1 MTNKFPHLAGSN
13 PTYPGL
19 GDPYAQ
25 GDNTFD
31 YNRWGEGS
39 KLTLCRVPWDATN
52 NVVDWTKTDPKTY
65 FDGLKNTAK
74 ITLNTEINVQ
84 PDGVVR
90 LPVPIANV
98 QRWNYLWVELEPMTS
113 ASQPLDYADGAAL
126 RNIGYFVRD
135 AVQVTPS
142 TTECRLD
149 VDWWTNSLPYTHVSY
164 MTLERGHAP
173 LAAVSADEYLADPLH
188 NNSLLLTED
197 VNYGEPVITKHSQ
210 LELWTAT
217 TEPLVCFALSC
228 SLEQLSTMLTQAGSA
243 GDSEWTDPTF
253 SDTTDRW
260 GKQWQVNDYAWGDS
274 TKYKD
279 STTESAPWLTG
290 SGLPGYTLIAVNAT
304 DAAAF
309 LEYVQDHAPQ
319 IMQLMKA
326 SFAVPAMMLS
336 TKNAGTA
343 GSVTY
348 YEVVP
353 LNQLPPVP
361 VELHK
366 SDFDYPA
373 EYADL
378 AKLYTSPYAKLTF
391 SDNDGHSV
399 DVRIECTSSL
409 KIDRRVSIAFPYLR
423 AQAFLEGVNGT
434 GSNSLTWVDVNGL
447 EHDGSMPATNW
458 QETMLEFSIPTYAL
472 VADGYR
478 QWLMKNSRQNE
489 AQRLQALNSYHNTI
503 RSGNTGTE
511 NTKDSLATSL
521 KNTLRS
527 NTTALENGTRSNE
540 TGNTNTIASLDTAN
554 ENALASNQ
562 LTLDNSTRSNETANT
577 NTLASLDTSNENALA
592 SNKLA
597 LDNGTRSNET
607 ANTNTLASIDT
618 SYTTTKNS
626 ITLAKE
632 NGDRSNSMSYA
643 NTTASAS
650 TGYKNAQASAATDLA
665 NTTGSA
671 GTGYTNASNSADLAY
686 NNTKRSA
693 DAGLANALASNATTK
708 ENGDRSNDTGTTNAT
723 ASAGTAL
730 ANANRSADAARTA
743 VTNGTENATAVNGK
757 QTGYNTATNTQLQSY
772 ANTSFSNRMSK
783 MEETTGDYDG
793 TMNIRKVLPN
803 FTEGTLTD
811 YVAAIEAAAFAGDE
825 AELGRLIT
833 QANIDEDAVAKG
845 GKTNDLLL
853 AQTILNSVLP
863 AFQSGRARNKNVQA
877 MVLNAA
883 TGLLSVAGAGAA
895 VAAASKAGAAGEAG
909 MSTLAV
915 ANQLAMP
922 AAQAMRENVE
932 YVNTIS
938 NERASTYL
946 IAGVNSAKTA
956 LSAAQNSNSMRI
968 AKKQD
973 GKQLK
978 TDLANATKN
987 TELSNG
993 LSTDLTNL
1001 SNSLAT
1007 KNGELAQT
1015 TAKANASASN
1025 ATAVANANRSSDT
1038 TAANLAASKT
1048 TADANANRS
1057 YGATMANADASK
1069 SVALTN
1075 AENTKNRTIS
1085 NANASNATAL
1095 ANAKRSYDTATANAK
1110 LSYDATASNLVNSSH
1125 TGNTNN
1131 DLNKETS
1138 LANQKRSYDTT
1149 TANLAASKTTAD
1161 SNANRSLATGTAN
1174 QGRSYDTA
1182 KENMAASKTTADAN
1196 ANRSLETGTANQGRS
1211 YATTTANLN
1220 ATKTTADANANDSN
1234 TTAVANAVYSQ
1245 DSAISAAQNDLKTTQ
1260 AVAKLSIESHKN
1272 DAPVTVGETTGDPL
1286 PDLFG
1291 TRGVQVRVQTQPE
1304 GAIRSAGSQFLRYGY
1319 RLDQAW
1325 SFERW
1330 SVMSR
1335 FSYWQAKDVWL
1346 TGDTSIAELGK
1357 DAIRAI
1363 LANGVTVWASPELV
1377 CTGSTSEN
1385 KPL

>member
-31 YNRWGEGS
+31 YNRWGEGT
-39 KLTLCRVPWDATN
+39 KLTLCRVPWDATH
-52 NVVDWTKTDPKTY
+52 NVVDWTKTDPKDY
-65 FDGLKNTAK
+65 FDGLQNTSK

-228 SLEQLSTMLTQAGSA
+228 SLEQLSTMLTQAGTTAS
-243 GDSEWTDPTF
+243 DEWTDPMF
-253 SDTTDRW
+253 EDTADRW
-260 GKQWQVNDYAWGDS
+260 GKQWQVNNYAWGDA
-274 TKYKD
+274 TRYKD
-279 STTESAPWLTG
+279 STTETTPWLTG

-304 DAAAF
+304 DAEAF

-319 IMQLMKA
+319 LMQLMKA

-336 TKNAGTA
+336 TKQAGTA
-343 GSVTY
+343 GSITY
-348 YEVVP
+348 YEVLP

-361 VELHK
+361 VELK
-366 SDFDYPA
+366 KADFGYPS

-409 KIDRRVSIAFPYLR
+409 KIDRRVSMAFPYLR

-447 EHDGSMPATNW
+447 EHDSSMPATNW
-458 QETMLEFSIPTYAL
+458 QDTMLEFSIPTYAL
-472 VADGYR
+472 VADGYK
-478 QWLMKNSRQNE
+478 QWLLKNSRQNE
-489 AQRLQALNSYHNTI
+489 AQRLQALNSYHNTV

-521 KNTLRS
+521 ANTLRS
-527 NTTALENGTRSNE
+527 NVTALENGTRSNE
-540 TGNTNTIASLDTAN
+540 TGNTNTLASLNTSN
-554 ENALASNQ
+554 TNALASNQ
-562 LTLDNSTRSNETANT
+562 
-577 NTLASLDTSNENALA
+577 
-592 SNKLA
+592 LA

-607 ANTNTLASIDT
+607 GNTNTLASLNTSNENTLASNKLTFDNGTRSNETANDNALASIDN
-618 SYTTTKNS
+618 SYTTTDNS
-626 ITLAKE
+626 IELARQ
-632 NGDRSNSMSYA
+632 NTARSNALAFDITLENA
-643 NTTASAS
+643 NTSYRNT
-650 TGYKNAQASAATDLA
+650 QASAATALA
-665 NTTGSA
+665 NATASA

-708 ENGDRSNDTGTTNAT
+708 ANGDRSNDTGTANAT

-743 VTNGTENATAVNGK
+743 VTNGTENATAVNNK
-757 QTGYNTATNTQLQSY
+757 QTTYNTATNTQLQSY
-772 ANTSFSNRMSK
+772 ANTSFSNRLSK

-793 TMNIRKVLPN
+793 TMNIRKILPN

-811 YVAAIEAAAFAGDE
+811 FVAAIEAAAFAGDE

-833 QANIDEDAVAKG
+833 QANIDEEAVTNGAT
-845 GKTNDLLL
+845 TNDLLL
-853 AQTILNSVLP
+853 AQTILNSVMP
-863 AFQSGRARNKNVQA
+863 AFQSGRARNKNVQQ
-877 MVLNAA
+877 MVLSAA

-895 VAAASKAGAAGEAG
+895 VAAAGKAAADGAAS
-909 MSTLAV
+909 MSTLAA

-922 AAQAMRENVE
+922 AAQAIRQNVE
-932 YVNTIS
+932 YVNTVS
-938 NERASTYL
+938 NEQAFTYL
-946 IAGVNSAKTA
+946 ISGVNMAKTA
-956 LSAAQNSNSMRI
+956 LSAAENSNQLRI

-987 TELSNG
+987 TELGNT

-1001 SNSLAT
+1001 RNSLAT
-1007 KNGELAQT
+1007 KNGDLSQA
-1015 TAKANASASN
+1015 TAKANAAASN
-1025 ATAVANANRSSDT
+1025 ATSVANANRSSDT
-1038 TAANLAASKT
+1038 TSANLAASKT
-1048 TADANANRS
+1048 TADENANRS
-1057 YGATMANADASK
+1057 YNATITNAGDSK
-1069 SVALTN
+1069 NVALTN
-1075 AENTKNRTIS
+1075 AENTKNRTVS
-1085 NANASNATAL
+1085 NANASNATTL
-1095 ANAKRSYDTATANAK
+1095 ANAERTYNVTTNNGQSSYDTGVDNLEETAKTGRKNNA
-1110 LSYDATASNLVNSSH
+1110 
-1125 TGNTNN
+1125 
-1131 DLNKETS
+1131 LNKTTAT
-1138 LANQKRSYDTT
+1138 ANQKRSYDTAK
-1149 TANLAASKTTAD
+1149 ANMAASKTTAD
-1161 SNANRSLATGTAN
+1161 ANANRSLATGTAN
-1174 QGRSYDTA
+1174 QGRSYATA
-1182 KENMAASKTTADAN
+1182 KENMTASKTTADAN
-1196 ANRSLETGTANQGRS
+1196 ANRSLATGTENQGRS
-1211 YATTTANLN
+1211 YATTTANMT

-1234 TTAVANAVYSQ
+1234 TTALANAGYSQ
-1245 DSAISAAQNDLKTTQ
+1245 DSAISAAQNDLRTTQ
-1260 AVAKLSIESHKN
+1260 AVAKLSIEAHKN
-1272 DAPVTVGETTGDPL
+1272 DSPVTVGETAGDPL

-1325 SFERW
+1325 PFERW
-1330 SVMSR
+1330 SVMTR

-1346 TGDTSIAELGK
+1346 TGETSIAELGK

-1363 LANGVTVWASPELV
+1363 LAAGVTVWASPELV

>member
-13 PTYPGL
+13 PTFPGL

-25 GDNTFD
+25 GDSNFD
-31 YNRWGEGS
+31 YNRWGEGT
-39 KLTLCRVPWDATN
+39 KLTLCRVPWDATH
-52 NVVDWTKTDPKTY
+52 NVVDWTKTDPKSY
-65 FDGLKNTAK
+65 FDHLKNTAK

-84 PDGVVR
+84 PDGSVR

-113 ASQPLDYADGAAL
+113 ATQPLDYADGDAL
-126 RNIGYFVRD
+126 RNIGYFMRD
-135 AVQVTPS
+135 ASQVTPS
-142 TTECRLD
+142 TTECHLD

-173 LAAVSADEYLADPLH
+173 LAAVDADTYLSDPLH
-188 NNSLLLTED
+188 NNQYLLTED

-217 TEPLVCFALSC
+217 TEPLVCFALTC
-228 SLEQLSTMLTQAGSA
+228 SLEQLATMLTQAGTATS
-243 GDSEWTDPTF
+243 SEWTDPTF
-253 SDTTDRW
+253 TDTEDRW

-274 TKYKD
+274 AKYKD
-279 STTESAPWLTG
+279 TTTESTPWLTG

-304 DAAAF
+304 DAAEF
-309 LEYVQDHAPQ
+309 LDYVQERAPQ
-319 IMQLMKA
+319 LMQLMKA

-336 TKNAGTA
+336 TKQASTA

-366 SDFDYPA
+366 SDFSYPA

-409 KIDRRVSIAFPYLR
+409 KIDRRVSLAFPYLK

-447 EHDGSMPATNW
+447 EHDSSMPATNW
-458 QETMLEFSIPTYAL
+458 QETMLEFSVPTYAL

-478 QWLMKNSRQNE
+478 QWLLKNSRQNE
-489 AQRLQALNSYHNTI
+489 AKRLQALNTYHNTI

-540 TGNTNTIASLDTAN
+540 TGNTNT
-554 ENALASNQ
+554 
-562 LTLDNSTRSNETANT
+562 
-577 NTLASLDTSNENALA
+577 LASLDTSNTNTLA
-592 SNKLA
+592 SNTLA
-597 LDNGTRSNET
+597 LENGTRSNET
-607 ANTNTLASIDT
+607 SNDNTLASIDN
-618 SYTTTKNS
+618 SYTTTDNS
-626 ITLAKE
+626 IELARQ
-632 NGDRSNSMSYA
+632 NTARSNALAFDITLENANASYR
-643 NTTASAS
+643 
-650 TGYKNAQASAATDLA
+650 NAQASAATALA
-665 NTTGSA
+665 NATASA

-708 ENGDRSNDTGTTNAT
+708 ANGDRSNDTGTENAT

-743 VTNGTENATAVNGK
+743 VTNGTENATAVNNK

-772 ANTSFSNRMSK
+772 ANTSFSNRLSK

-793 TMNIRKVLPN
+793 TMNIRKILPN
-803 FTEGTLTD
+803 FTEATLTD

-833 QANIDEDAVAKG
+833 QANIDEEAVAKG
-845 GKTNDLLL
+845 ATTNDLLL

-863 AFQSGRARNKNVQA
+863 AYQSGRARNKNIQQ
-877 MVLNAA
+877 MVLSAA

-895 VAAASKAGAAGEAG
+895 VAAAGKAAAGEAS

-922 AAQAMRENVE
+922 AAQAMRQNVE
-932 YVNTIS
+932 YVNTVS
-938 NERASTYL
+938 NEQASTYL
-946 IAGVNSAKTA
+946 ISGVNMAKTA
-956 LSAAQNSNSMRI
+956 LSAAENSNQLRI

-978 TDLANATKN
+978 SDLANATKN
-987 TELSNG
+987 TELGNT

-1001 SNSLAT
+1001 SNALAT
-1007 KNGELAQT
+1007 KNGDLAQT

-1057 YGATMANADASK
+1057 YAATMSNADYSK
-1069 SVALTN
+1069 GTALTN
-1075 AENTKNRTIS
+1075 AENTKNRAV
-1085 NANASNATAL
+1085 AN
-1095 ANAKRSYDTATANAK
+1095 
-1110 LSYDATASNLVNSSH
+1110 ATASNKTTLANAERTYNV
-1125 TGNTNN
+1125 TTNN
-1131 DLNKETS
+1131 GQSSYDAGVANLEETAKTGRKNNALNKTTAT
-1138 LANQKRSYDTT
+1138 ANQKRSYDTT

-1161 SNANRSLATGTAN
+1161 ANANRSLATGT
-1174 QGRSYDTA
+1174 
-1182 KENMAASKTTADAN
+1182 E
-1196 ANRSLETGTANQGRS
+1196 NQGRS
-1211 YATTTANLN
+1211 YATTTTNLE
-1220 ATKTTADANANDSN
+1220 ATKTTADANATDSN
-1234 TTAVANAVYSQ
+1234 STAVANAGYSQ
-1245 DSAISAAQNDLKTTQ
+1245 DSAISAAQNDLRTTQ
-1260 AVAKLSIESHKN
+1260 AVAKLSIEAHKN
-1272 DAPVTVGETTGDPL
+1272 DAPITVGETTGDPL

-1319 RLDQAW
+1319 RLDQSW
-1325 SFERW
+1325 PFERW

-1346 TGDTSIAELGK
+1346 TGETSIAELGK

>member
-13 PTYPGL
+13 PTFPGL

-31 YNRWGEGS
+31 YNRWGEGT
-39 KLTLCRVPWDATN
+39 KLTLCRVPWDATT
-52 NVVDWTKTDPKTY
+52 NVVDWTTTDPKSY
-65 FDGLKNTAK
+65 FDGLQNTAK

-84 PDGVVR
+84 PDGSVR

-113 ASQPLDYADGAAL
+113 AAQPLDYADGPAL

-142 TTECRLD
+142 TTECHLE
-149 VDWWTNSLPYTHVSY
+149 VDWWTNSLPFTHVSY

-228 SLEQLSTMLTQAGSA
+228 SLDQLAAMLTQAGTAAS
-243 GDSEWTDPTF
+243 SEWTDPTF
-253 SDTTDRW
+253 TDTDDRW

-279 STTESAPWLTG
+279 TTTETTPWLTG
-290 SGLPGYTLIAVNAT
+290 TGLPGYTLIAVNAT
-304 DAAAF
+304 DATAF
-309 LEYVQDHAPQ
+309 LDYVQEHAPQ
-319 IMQLMKA
+319 LMQLMKA

-336 TKNAGTA
+336 TKQAGTA

-348 YEVVP
+348 YEVLP

-361 VELHK
+361 VELKK

-399 DVRIECTSSL
+399 DVRVECTSGL
-409 KIDRRVSIAFPYLR
+409 KIDRRVSLAFPYLR

-447 EHDGSMPATNW
+447 QHDSSMPATNW
-458 QETMLEFSIPTYAL
+458 QETMLSFDVPTYAL

-489 AQRLQALNSYHNTI
+489 AKRLQALNSYHNSV

-511 NTKDSLATSL
+511 NTRDGLATSL
-521 KNTLRS
+521 ANTLRS

-540 TGNTNTIASLDTAN
+540 TGNTNTLASLNTGN
-554 ENALASNQ
+554 E
-562 LTLDNSTRSNETANT
+562 
-577 NTLASLDTSNENALA
+577 NTLASNT
-592 SNKLA
+592 LA
-597 LDNGTRSNET
+597 LENGTRSNDT
-607 ANTNTLASIDT
+607 GNTNTLASIDN
-618 SYTTTKNS
+618 SYTTTKNN
-626 ITLAKE
+626 IELARQ
-632 NGDRSNSMSYA
+632 NTARSNATTFGIALENA
-643 NTTASAS
+643 NTR
-650 TGYKNAQASAATDLA
+650 YRNEQASAATALA
-665 NTTGSA
+665 NATGSA
-671 GTGYTNASNSADLAY
+671 GTGYTNASNSADLSY

-693 DAGLANALASNATTK
+693 DAALASALASNATTK
-708 ENGDRSNDTGTTNAT
+708 ANGDRSNDTGTANAL

-743 VTNGTENATAVNGK
+743 VTNSTENATSVNAK

-772 ANTSFSNRMSK
+772 ANTSFANRMSK
-783 MEETTGDYDG
+783 MEETTGDYEG

-803 FTEGTLTD
+803 FTESSLTD
-811 YVAAIEAAAFAGDE
+811 FVSGIEAAAFAGDE
-825 AELGRLIT
+825 AALGRLIA
-833 QANIDEDAVAKG
+833 QANIDEDAVANG
-845 GKTNDLLL
+845 ATTNDLLL

-863 AFQSGRARNKNVQA
+863 AYQSGRARNKNIQQ
-877 MVLNAA
+877 MVLSAA

-895 VAAASKAGAAGEAG
+895 VAAAGKAAADGAAS
-909 MSTLAV
+909 MSTLAA

-922 AAQAMRENVE
+922 AAQALRQNVE
-932 YVNTIS
+932 YVNTVS
-938 NERASTYL
+938 NEQASTYL
-946 IAGVNSAKTA
+946 ISGVNMAKTA
-956 LSAAQNSNSMRI
+956 LSAAENSNQLRI

-987 TELSNG
+987 TELGNG
-993 LSTDLTNL
+993 LSTDLTAL
-1001 SNSLAT
+1001 SNALAT
-1007 KNGELAQT
+1007 KNGDLAQQ
-1015 TAKANASASN
+1015 TAKANAAASN

-1038 TAANLAASKT
+1038 TAANLAASK
-1048 TADANANRS
+1048 
-1057 YGATMANADASK
+1057 
-1069 SVALTN
+1069 
-1075 AENTKNRTIS
+1075 E
-1085 NANASNATAL
+1085 
-1095 ANAKRSYDTATANAK
+1095 
-1110 LSYDATASNLVNSSH
+1110 
-1125 TGNTNN
+1125 
-1131 DLNKETS
+1131 
-1138 LANQKRSYDTT
+1138 
-1149 TANLAASKTTAD
+1149 TAD
-1161 SNANRSLATGTAN
+1161 SNANRSYTATMSNAEYSKGTALTNAENSKNRAVANATASNKTALANAERSYNVSTNNSQDSYDTTVANLEATAKNGNTNNGLNKATSTAN
-1174 QGRSYDTA
+1174 QKRTYDTTTA
-1182 KENMAASKTTADAN
+1182 NLAASKTTADAN

-1211 YATTTANLN
+1211 YETTTANLQ
-1220 ATKTTADANANDSN
+1220 ASKTTADANATDSN
-1234 TTAVANAVYSQ
+1234 TTSVANAGYSQ
-1245 DSAISAAQNDLKTTQ
+1245 DSALSAAQNDLRTTQ
-1260 AVAKLSIESHKN
+1260 AVAKLSIEAHKN

-1286 PDLFG
+1286 PDYFG

-1319 RLDQAW
+1319 RLDQSW
-1325 SFERW
+1325 PFERW

-1346 TGDTSIAELGK
+1346 TGETSIAELGK

-1363 LANGVTVWASPELV
+1363 LAQGVTVWASPDLV

>member
-1 MTNKFPHLAGSN
+1 MTTKFPHLAGSN

-25 GDNTFD
+25 GDSTFD
-31 YNRWGEGS
+31 YNRWGEGT
-39 KLTLCRVPWDATN
+39 KLTLCRVPWDATH

-65 FDGLKNTAK
+65 FDGLKNTSK

-84 PDGVVR
+84 PDGSVR

-173 LAAVSADEYLADPLH
+173 LAAVDADTYLADPLH

-228 SLEQLSTMLTQAGSA
+228 SLEQLSTMLTQAGTA
-243 GDSEWTDPTF
+243 VDSEWTDPTF
-253 SDTTDRW
+253 TDTTDRW

-279 STTESAPWLTG
+279 STTETTPWLTG

-304 DAAAF
+304 DASTF
-309 LEYVQDHAPQ
+309 LDYIQEHAPQ

-336 TKNAGTA
+336 TTQAGTA

-348 YEVVP
+348 YKVVP

-409 KIDRRVSIAFPYLR
+409 KIDRRVSLAFPYLR

-447 EHDGSMPATNW
+447 EHDSSMPATNW
-458 QETMLEFSIPTYAL
+458 QETLLQFDVPTYAL

-521 KNTLRS
+521 DNTIRS
-527 NTTALENGTRSNE
+527 NPTALENGTRSNE
-540 TGNTNTIASLDTAN
+540 TGNTNTLASLNTG
-554 ENALASNQ
+554 
-562 LTLDNSTRSNETANT
+562 NT
-577 NTLASLDTSNENALA
+577 NTLASNQLALDNGTRDNETGNTNTLATLDTANENALA

-607 ANTNTLASIDT
+607 SNTNTLASIDT

-626 ITLAKE
+626 IVLAKE

-643 NTTASAS
+643 NATASAS

-671 GTGYTNASNSADLAY
+671 GTGYTNASNSADLSY
-686 NNTKRSA
+686 SNTKRSA

-708 ENGDRSNDTGTTNAT
+708 ANGDRSNDTGTANALG
-723 ASAGTAL
+723 SAGTAL

-757 QTGYNTATNTQLQSY
+757 HTGYNTATNTQLQSY
-772 ANTSFSNRMSK
+772 ANTSFSNRPSK
-783 MEETTGDYDG
+783 MEETTGDYEG
-793 TMNIRKVLPN
+793 TMNISKILPN
-803 FTEGTLTD
+803 FTEATLTD
-811 YVAAIEAAAFAGDE
+811 YVAAIESAAFAGDE

-845 GKTNDLLL
+845 GKTNNILL

-863 AFQSGRARNKNVQA
+863 AFQSGRARNKNVQQT
-877 MVLNAA
+877 VLNAA

-895 VAAASKAGAAGEAG
+895 VAAAGKAGEAG
-909 MSTLAV
+909 MSTLAA
-915 ANQLAMP
+915 ANQIAMP
-922 AAQAMRENVE
+922 AAQALRENVE
-932 YVNTIS
+932 FVNTIS

-946 IAGVNSAKTA
+946 IAGVNMAKTA
-956 LSAAQNSNSMRI
+956 LSAAENSNQLRI

-987 TELSNG
+987 TELGNT

-1001 SNSLAT
+1001 SNALAT
-1007 KNGELAQT
+1007 KNGDLAQT

-1025 ATAVANANRSSDT
+1025 ATSVANANRSSGT

-1048 TADANANRS
+1048 TADDNANRS
-1057 YGATMANADASK
+1057 YTATMSNADYSK
-1069 SVALTN
+1069 NVALTN
-1075 AENTKNRTIS
+1075 AENTKNRNVS

-1095 ANAKRSYDTATANAK
+1095 ANAKRSYDTAVSNAK
-1110 LSYDATASNLVNSSH
+1110 LSYDATSSNLVNSSH
-1125 TGNTNN
+1125 TGNANN
-1131 DLNKETS
+1131 DLNKTTS

-1161 SNANRSLATGTAN
+1161 SNANRSLTTGTAN
-1174 QGRSYDTA
+1174 QGRSYATA
-1182 KENMAASKTTADAN
+1182 KANMAASKTTADAN

-1211 YATTTANLN
+1211 YATTTANLE

-1234 TTAVANAVYSQ
+1234 TTAVANAGYSQ
-1245 DSAISAAQNDLKTTQ
+1245 DSAISAAQNDLRTTQ
-1260 AVAKLSIESHKN
+1260 DVAKLSIEAHKN
-1272 DAPVTVGETTGDPL
+1272 DSPVTVGETTGDPL

-1319 RLDQAW
+1319 RLDQSW
-1325 SFERW
+1325 EFERW
-1330 SVMSR
+1330 SVMTR